1 MSKEKE
7 FLKSGIWYTIG
18 NVLTKAIAF
27 LALPIFTNL
36 LTTEEYGIFGTFQAY
51 EILLSVFISFGITG
65 TIRAAYNDYKD
76 SFERYVSCLTIP
88 IFIISILLVILD
100 GIYAFVF
107 RDGYISLF
115 ILALILNALGNAIR
129 EIISSKFVI
138 QNKYAKYLLMSFMMS
153 VLNIVVSYYLCV
165 QAFADH
171 KELGRIWGTVFASLF
186 VALVFLFAQFKKDAK
201 VIWPSAWKYAFVL
214 GIPLILHQ
222 LSTSLLGQCD
232 KLMIQ
237 HLDGFASAG
246 IYTAMM
252 TIMLIPQVIYG
263 SIDNA
268 WAPWF
273 FNIVAKDRNPAVQR
287 EIQTFNGK
295 IVIFF
300 AIIIILFQLA
310 ATEIVRLTV
319 SSEYRVGQTLI
330 YVLSVSVFVNFL
342 YIFAVNVEYY
352 YKKTAI
358 ISFYTLIAAIFNIV
372 VNIIGI
378 LLMGYIGAAFATL
391 ISRLLLLCLH
401 SKSARKLSG
410 YSSIQ
415 SKTIVCSFMV
425 VAVAAVLTYWIRDFF
440 VVRCFVFAAVLSILL
455 YYTYKNFY
463 RVNINSDVK

>member
-18 NVLTKAIAF
+18 NILTKAIAF

-51 EILLSVFISFGITG
+51 EILLSVFISFGISG

-76 SFERYVSCLTIP
+76 NFERYVSCLTIP
-88 IFIISILLVILD
+88 IFIISIGLVLLD

-153 VLNIVVSYYLCV
+153 VLNIAVSYYLCV
-165 QAFADH
+165 QAFSEH

-186 VALVFLFAQFKKDAK
+186 VALVFLFSQYKKDSR

-237 HLDGFASAG
+237 QFDGFASAG

-252 TIMLIPQVIYG
+252 TIMLIPQVIYA

-273 FNIVAKDRNPAVQR
+273 FNIVAKDRDPIIQS
-287 EIQTFNGK
+287 EIQAFNGK

-342 YIFAVNVEYY
+342 YVFAVNVEYY
-352 YKKTAI
+352 YKKTAK
-358 ISFYTLIAAIFNIV
+358 ISFYTLIAALFNII

-378 LLMGYIGAAFATL
+378 LLMGYVGAAFATL
-391 ISRLLLLCLH
+391 ISRLLLLFLH
-401 SKSARKLSG
+401 SRAAGKLSG
-410 YSSIQ
+410 YPSIHY
-415 SKTIVCSFMV
+415 KTIVGSFMV
-425 VAVAAVLTYWIRDFF
+425 VVVAAVFTYLVRDLFIVRSLLF
-440 VVRCFVFAAVLSILL
+440 VTLISFLL
-455 YYTYKNFY
+455 YFTYKYFY
-463 RVNINSDVK
+463 RVAR